1 MKRSQFEILLEY
13 IQSHFDEIE
22 TLLKMGLAQ
31 NLIQELDVGT
41 AEFQPSRSETIIL
54 QAGNREWNI
63 DDCRSCVIA
72 DYVSTGHEVC
82 AIKNLTIYLKPEDGM
97 IYYVVNESYRGSVYL
112 PDRSTASCE
121 SQREHRAVS
130 KKKVG
135 EERGRRTKR
144 KTQAD

>member
-72 DYVSTGHEVC
+72 DYVSTGHEV
-82 AIKNLTIYLKPEDGM
+82 
-97 IYYVVNESYRGSVYL
+97 
-112 PDRSTASCE
+112 
-121 SQREHRAVS
+121 
-130 KKKVG
+130 
-135 EERGRRTKR
+135 
-144 KTQAD
+144 

>member
-41 AEFQPSRSETIIL
+41 AEFQPSRS
-54 QAGNREWNI
+54 
-63 DDCRSCVIA
+63 SCVIA

-130 KKKVG
+130 KKKG
-135 EERGRRTKR
+135 GKDRGHRTKR